1 MASGGHSIPGFARK
15 RERIGHI
22 PDTPPDSASKGL
34 PAYGRQM
41 MAILVIGGAI
51 AGILS
56 AGRSLKFLIEFCYN
70 FSIKSHKLQF
80 IKEIKQTI
88 IAHMVE
94 EEKRAKKVKPEELMS
109 RFRSKEDLY
118 KYLT

>member
-1 MASGGHSIPGFARK
+1 MVPRPCATTAQGGQK
-15 RERIGHI
+15 RE
-22 PDTPPDSASKGL
+22 
-34 PAYGRQM
+34 
-41 MAILVIGGAI
+41 
-51 AGILS
+51 ILS
-56 AGRSLKFLIEFCYN
+56 AGRLLKFLINFSYN
-70 FSIKSHKLQF
+70 FSIKSLKLQF

>member
-1 MASGGHSIPGFARK
+1 
-15 RERIGHI
+15 
-22 PDTPPDSASKGL
+22 
-34 PAYGRQM
+34 
-41 MAILVIGGAI
+41 MAILVLGGAI
-51 AGILS
+51 DEILS
-56 AGRSLKFLIEFCYN
+56 AGRLSK
-70 FSIKSHKLQF
+70 FSIDIYYNYSNKSLKLQF

-88 IAHMVE
+88 IALMVE

>member
-1 MASGGHSIPGFARK
+1 MGARPCPTTAQGGQK
-15 RERIGHI
+15 RE
-22 PDTPPDSASKGL
+22 
-34 PAYGRQM
+34 
-41 MAILVIGGAI
+41 
-51 AGILS
+51 ILS
-56 AGRSLKFLIEFCYN
+56 AGRSLKILINFSYN

-88 IAHMVE
+88 TTHMVE

>member
-1 MASGGHSIPGFARK
+1 
-15 RERIGHI
+15 
-22 PDTPPDSASKGL
+22 
-34 PAYGRQM
+34 M
-41 MAILVIGGAI
+41 MAILVLGGAI

-88 IAHMVE
+88 TAHMVE